1 LLNQQSTIEYPASQQ
16 ELNRAS
22 IARANEQPSCQELFQ
37 PGQPSAC
44 NELDVLARD
53 GIDQVGARCRVR
65 PKSGNREL
73 GLEYFTKSAIAGQ
86 TEALSSFTW
95 YSLKNG
101 NYDDAITLYK
111 ACRVKLKFGDT
122 PYQLANCDSNF
133 WLNNLAIGGSEKDAE
148 KAWLI
153 NGAKSNHTES
163 LFFPIVLMH
172 KAGNIKLRDEYASKL
187 NKQQWKA
194 MSDEM
199 LEEQMTS
206 TGWFKKW
213 CHDSY
218 EMIVELGKN

>member
-1 LLNQQSTIEYPASQQ
+1 MDWLSAFQQASNNMQTANAIRNQQALSNDAAEKRQLEEFQKAIDAGDPAAMNDYGLWLYQ
-16 ELNRAS
+16 
-22 IARANEQPSCQELFQ
+22 
-37 PGQPSAC
+37 
-44 NELDVLARD
+44 
-53 GIDQVGARCRVR
+53 
-65 PKSGNREL
+65 SGNREL
-73 GLEYFTKSAIAGQ
+73 GLEFLTKSSIAGQ

-95 YSLKNG
+95 FSLKNG
-101 NYDDAITLYK
+101 NHQDAITLYK

-133 WLNNLAIGGSEKDAE
+133 WLNNLALGGSEKDAE

-172 KAGNIKLRDEYASKL
+172 KAKNFKMRDEYASKL
-187 NKQQWKA
+187 KKQQWKE

-213 CHDSY
+213 CHDAY
-218 EMIVELGKN
+218 EMISELGKS

>member
-1 LLNQQSTIEYPASQQ
+1 MDWFAAFQQASNNMQTANAIKNQQALGNEAAEKR
-16 ELNRAS
+16 ELEALQKA
-22 IARANEQPSCQELFQ
+22 IQA
-37 PGQPSAC
+37 GDPSAM
-44 NELDVLARD
+44 NDYGSWLYE
-53 GIDQVGARCRVR
+53 
-65 PKSGNREL
+65 SGNREL

-218 EMIVELGKN
+218 EMIVELG

>member
-1 LLNQQSTIEYPASQQ
+1 MDWFAAFQQASNNMQTANAIKNQQALGNEAAEKR
-16 ELNRAS
+16 ELEALQKA
-22 IARANEQPSCQELFQ
+22 IQA
-37 PGQPSAC
+37 GDPSAM
-44 NELDVLARD
+44 NDYGLWLY
-53 GIDQVGARCRVR
+53 Q
-65 PKSGNREL
+65 SGNREL
-73 GLEYFTKSAIAGQ
+73 GLEYFTRSSIAGQ